1 MVIPFGS
8 GAGMGSEP
16 VGAEACMVAV
26 HFSPKVYSDL
36 IKITKDRPYR
46 LRIWLSMPARRV

>member
-1 MVIPFGS
+1 VVIPFGS

-36 IKITKDRPYR
+36 IKIAKDRPYR
-46 LRIWLSMPARRV
+46 LRIWLSIPARRI

>member
-26 HFSPKVYSDL
+26 HFSPKVYPDL
-36 IKITKDRPYR
+36 IKMAKDKP
-46 LRIWLSMPARRV
+46 LR

>member
-16 VGAEACMVAV
+16 VGAEACIVAV
-26 HFSPKVYSDL
+26 HFSPQVYSDL
-36 IKITKDRPYR
+36 IKIAKDRPYR
-46 LRIWLSMPARRV
+46 LRIWLSMPARRI